1 MIVTKGHGYELAPLA
16 EDLAATRKA
25 LRIEGL
31 GDEMHIGQTP
41 VRLVYFLHG
50 ISDER
55 WEVIQ
60 KSGVLPRLRELQ
72 KEG

>member
-1 MIVTKGHGYELAPLA
+1 
-16 EDLAATRKA
+16 
-25 LRIEGL
+25 
-31 GDEMHIGQTP
+31 MHIGQTP

-72 KEG
+72 KEGMISFPGFSSHYPFPKGIKEAVDTGAFDAW